1 MKGKAQVPGLKT
13 VNKLS
18 PGSFNPR
25 SVSGEASGGRRRG
38 FPAELGQHNEQR
50 GARRP
55 GGIVDVPLSCRSC
68 CCLYSLKRRCSV
80 PQIQPL
86 GSHPSTIPQGFA
98 PAWLCELPG
107 PVRPQGKR
115 GRDGSRDGPTPPD
128 PFGAS
133 APPKLLRNEPQTQ
146 IRVKRGLNM

>member
-25 SVSGEASGGRRRG
+25 SVSGEASVGWRRG
-38 FPAELGQHNEQR
+38 FPAELGQHSEQR

-68 CCLYSLKRRCSV
+68 CCLYSLKPRCSV

-115 GRDGSRDGPTPPD
+115 GRGGSRDGPTPPS
-128 PFGAS
+128 PS
-133 APPKLLRNEPQTQ
+133 VPPLLQSCSETSRRPKL
-146 IRVKRGLNM
+146 G